1 MDGFMSQQE
10 WTPDEIMTIVAARQ
24 FRNRATCFVGVGAP
38 SMAACLARLLDAPDI
53 VLMYESGTI
62 GAKPTTA
69 PLSIADSELAET
81 ADVVVPV
88 TEFFSYW
95 LQGGRI
101 DMTFLGTAQIDRF
114 GNLNTT
120 VTGNYERPKVRLPGA
135 GGAPEVA
142 SLSKE
147 VFVITKHTLRAFVEK
162 VDFTTT
168 FTRKNLSAVVTDL
181 GVLKPDPETGE
192 LVLVACHPGVSVQ
205 DVQGASGWNLRVAAE
220 LEESVGPTASE
231 LAVLRDLEL
240 RTRRAHE
247 FPSRLP

>member
-1 MDGFMSQQE
+1 MDGRMSYRE

-38 SMAACLARLLDAPDI
+38 STAACLARSLDAPDI

-88 TEFFSYW
+88 TEFFSQW

-101 DMTFLGTAQIDRF
+101 DQTFLGTAQVDRF
-114 GNLNTT
+114 GRLNTT
-120 VTGNYERPKVRLPGA
+120 VVGSYARPKVRLPGA

-142 SLSKE
+142 KLSKE
-147 VFVITKHTLRAFVEK
+147 VFVITKHTRRAFVENL
-162 VDFTTT
+162 DFTTT
-168 FTRKNLSAVVTDL
+168 VPRKNLSAVITDL
-181 GVLKPDPETGE
+181 GVLQPDPATGE
-192 LVLVACHPGVSVQ
+192 LVLVACHPGVTVE
-205 DVQGASGWNLRVAAE
+205 DVQAESGWQLRVAAE
-220 LEESVGPTASE
+220 LGESVRPSSSE
-231 LAVLRDLEL
+231 LAAL
-240 RTRRAHE
+240 RTLQAKTRIAHE
-247 FPSRLP
+247 S

>member
-1 MDGFMSQQE
+1 
-10 WTPDEIMTIVAARQ
+10 MTIVAARQ

-69 PLSIADSELAET
+69 PLSIADLELAET

-120 VTGNYERPKVRLPGA
+120 VTGDYERPKVRLPGA

-142 SLSKE
+142 KLSKE
-147 VFVITKHTLRAFVEK
+147 VFVITKHTRRAFVEK
-162 VDFTTT
+162 VDFITTV
-168 FTRKNLSAVVTDL
+168 TRKNLTAVVTDL
-181 GVLKPDPETGE
+181 GVLKPDAETGE
-192 LVLVACHPGVSVQ
+192 LILVACHPGVSVEE
-205 DVQGASGWNLRVAAE
+205 VQAASGWVLRVAVE
-220 LEESVGPTASE
+220 LEETVEPAASE
-231 LAVLRDLEL
+231 LDVLRDLES
-240 RTRRAHE
+240 RTRKSRTRKAHE
-247 FPSRLP
+247 SETRLA

>member
-1 MDGFMSQQE
+1 MSPQE
-10 WTPDEIMTIVAARQ
+10 WTSDEIMTIVAARQ

-53 VLMYESGTI
+53 LLMYESGTI

-81 ADVVVPV
+81 ADAVVPV

-120 VTGNYERPKVRLPGA
+120 VAGDYDRPKVRLPGA

-142 SLSKE
+142 MLSKE
-147 VFVITKHTLRAFVEK
+147 VFVITKHTRRTFVEK
-162 VDFTTT
+162 LDFITTV
-168 FTRKNLSAVVTDL
+168 TRRNLAAVITDL
-181 GVLKPDPETGE
+181 GVLKPDSETGE
-192 LVLVACHPGVSVQ
+192 LVLVACHPGVSVEE
-205 DVQGASGWNLRVAAE
+205 VQGASGWLLRVAGDLGQSVEPTVEE
-220 LEESVGPTASE
+220 LS
-231 LAVLRDLEL
+231 VLRDLES

-247 FPSRLP
+247 SHARLP

>member
-1 MDGFMSQQE
+1 MSQQE

-62 GAKPTTA
+62 AAKPTTA

-81 ADVVVPV
+81 ADVVVSV

-95 LQGGRI
+95 LQAGRV
-101 DMTFLGTAQIDRF
+101 DMAFLGTAQIDRF

-147 VFVITKHTLRAFVEK
+147 VFVITKHTLRTFVEK
-162 VDFTTT
+162 VDFRTTV
-168 FTRKNLSAVVTDL
+168 TRNNLAAVITDL
-181 GVLKPDPETGE
+181 GVLKPDPDTGE
-192 LVLVACHPGVSVQ
+192 LILVASHPGVSVQ
-205 DVQGASGWNLRVAAE
+205 NVQEASGWNLRVAAE
-220 LEESVGPTASE
+220 LENSIEPTVSE
-231 LAVLRDLEL
+231 LAVLRDLES

-247 FPSRLP
+247 FPSRVA

>member
-1 MDGFMSQQE
+1 
-10 WTPDEIMTIVAARQ
+10 MTIVAARQ

-69 PLSIADSELAET
+69 PLSIADLELAET

-120 VTGNYERPKVRLPGA
+120 VTGDYERPKVRLPGA

-142 SLSKE
+142 KLSKE
-147 VFVITKHTLRAFVEK
+147 VFVITKHMRRTFVEK
-162 VDFTTT
+162 VDFITTV
-168 FTRKNLSAVVTDL
+168 TRKNLTAVVTDL
-181 GVLKPDPETGE
+181 GVLKPDAETGE
-192 LVLVACHPGVSVQ
+192 LILVACHPGVSVEE
-205 DVQGASGWNLRVAAE
+205 VQAASGWVLRVAVE
-220 LEESVGPTASE
+220 LEETVEPAASE
-231 LAVLRDLEL
+231 LDVLRDLES
-240 RTRRAHE
+240 RTRKTHE
-247 FPSRLP
+247 SETRLA

>member
-1 MDGFMSQQE
+1 MSQQE

-101 DMTFLGTAQIDRF
+101 DMAFLGTAQIDRF

-147 VFVITKHTLRAFVEK
+147 VFVITKHTLRTFVEK
-162 VDFTTT
+162 VDFRTTV
-168 FTRKNLSAVVTDL
+168 TRNNLAAVITDL
-181 GVLKPDPETGE
+181 GVLKPDPDTGE
-192 LVLVACHPGVSVQ
+192 LILVACHPGVSVQ
-205 DVQGASGWNLRVAAE
+205 DVQDESGWNLRIAAK
-220 LEESVGPTASE
+220 LEKSIEPTASE
-231 LAVLRDLEL
+231 LAVLRDLES

-247 FPSRLP
+247 FSSRLS